1 MKKLSILFSGVLA
14 LAAFTACDDAPEA
27 AKPQKNPQ
35 PVLFTNADV
44 TATPAAPL
52 QATEIKLDDYTE
64 AGVIEIMSDVNAANI
79 PAGSDVTFELQ
90 ISPDQNFA
98 VENVAPITATTADGK
113 ATVFTE
119 DWNNAHRSLFGKG
132 LDPVKVYYR
141 VYGYI
146 SLDNSRY
153 LIANADP
160 EGSQNVAPVVYA
172 QGEITETP
180 YYVFERPDYVVV
192 ASNANGWNPTDGKSI
207 LYWSGKDDK
216 PYFCGASV
224 ANNNDGGFK
233 FVWGGSW
240 YGLNADG
247 ELDNKAQDNI
257 KAPVDAT
264 RLYWFTVDTEKMS
277 YTIAEVTSLGLIG
290 VNGWNEKN
298 DVIEMTPSDDYLT
311 WTVDTKLSGEWKIV
325 INHSWDSNYGGDI
338 EGLTF
343 DGGNIS
349 GYDGDYTVTLSFAG
363 NTPTVT
369 LTAK

>member
-1 MKKLSILFSGVLA
+1 M
-14 LAAFTACDDAPEA
+14 AAFTACDDAPEA
-27 AKPQKNPQ
+27 PKPQKNPQ
-35 PVLFTNADV
+35 PALFTNADV
-44 TATPAAPL
+44 TAAPAAPL
-52 QATEIKLDDYTE
+52 QAAEIKLEEYTE
-64 AGVIEIMSDVNAANI
+64 AGVIEIMKDVNAANI

-98 VENVAPITATTADGK
+98 VENVAPITATTTDGK

-119 DWNNAHRSLFGKG
+119 DWNNAHRALFGKG

-180 YYVFERPDYVVV
+180 SSVFDRPDYVVV
-192 ASNANGWNPTDGKSI
+192 ASNANGWSPTDGKSM

-233 FVWGGSW
+233 LVWDGNWHGVSDFPGAPGS
-240 YGLNADG
+240 
-247 ELDNKAQDNI
+247 DNI
-257 KAPVDAT
+257 TAPVDGT
-264 RLYWFTVDTEKMS
+264 RLYWFTVDTDAPS

-290 VNGWNEKN
+290 VNGWNEKD
-298 DVIEMTPSDDYLT
+298 DVIEMTPSEDYLT

-338 EGLTF
+338 DGLTF

-363 NTPTVT
+363 NTPTLT

>member
-1 MKKLSILFSGVLA
+1 M
-14 LAAFTACDDAPEA
+14 AAFTACDDAPEA
-27 AKPQKNPQ
+27 PKPQKNPQ
-35 PVLFTNADV
+35 SALFTNADV
-44 TATPAAPL
+44 TAAPAAPL
-52 QATEIKLDDYTE
+52 QAAEIKLEEYTE
-64 AGVIEIMSDVNAANI
+64 AGVIEIMKDVNAANI

-98 VENVAPITATTADGK
+98 VENVAPITATTTDGK

-153 LIANADP
+153 LIANANP
-160 EGSQNVAPVVYA
+160 EGSQNVDPVVYA

-192 ASNANGWNPTDGKSI
+192 ASNANGWSPTDGKSM
-207 LYWSGKDDK
+207 LYWSNNDEK

-233 FVWGGSW
+233 FVWDGSW

-247 ELDNKAQDNI
+247 ELDNTVQDNI

-264 RLYWFTVDTEKMS
+264 RLYWFTVDTDKMS
-277 YTIAEVTSLGLIG
+277 YTIAEVTSLGIIG

-298 DVIEMTPSDDYLT
+298 DVIEMTPSADYLT
-311 WTVDTKLSGEWKIV
+311 WTVDANLHDSWKII

-343 DGGNIS
+343 GGDNIG
-349 GYDGDYTVTLSFAG
+349 GYDGNYTVTLSFAG
-363 NTPTVT
+363 NTPTLT